1 MGNIIIEMN
10 KSLVIMALLG
20 VINANQIPEFFVKD
34 EPGEML
40 GEGVEITEA
49 EGVHYDAAL
58 DTTNDMKRPDWG
70 PKKMWCKKHPKECEE
85 WIKKIKKEKLEWC
98 KKNPIECAA
107 WKKKILEKKE
117 KWCKKHPKECAAI
130 NKKIW
135 CKKNPTSPYCKKDE
149 EDATIKRKL
158 QEINEEEPEMY
169 EEDREMPED
178 SEDFE
183 DFEDSDSEEP
193 EDFDHEEHMR
203 GMRNH
208 GQHIMERF
216 QWGTQKILGGDDNQM
231 MKHGKSFMK
240 IKDGFRSM
248 KKMFGGDDH
257 DFKPHFKMPMLGGDD
272 HDYKAAEMM
281 EKRKEENPTV
291 EIGEDGH

>member
-1 MGNIIIEMN
+1 MN
-10 KSLVIMALLG
+10 KSLAIMALLG

-34 EPGEML
+34 EPVEML

-85 WIKKIKKEKLEWC
+85 WIKKIKKEKIEWC

-193 EDFDHEEHMR
+193 EDEGQDFDHEEHMR

-208 GQHIMERF
+208 GQHIMGH
-216 QWGTQKILGGDDNQM
+216 Q
-231 MKHGKSFMK
+231 
-240 IKDGFRSM
+240 
-248 KKMFGGDDH
+248 KMFGGDDH
-257 DFKPHFKMPMLGGDD
+257 DFMPHFWNKKFEDSKTQVTFEPCQDDKGLFHLDYSKTRAMPD
-272 HDYKAAEMM
+272 
-281 EKRKEENPTV
+281 PF
-291 EIGEDGH
+291 